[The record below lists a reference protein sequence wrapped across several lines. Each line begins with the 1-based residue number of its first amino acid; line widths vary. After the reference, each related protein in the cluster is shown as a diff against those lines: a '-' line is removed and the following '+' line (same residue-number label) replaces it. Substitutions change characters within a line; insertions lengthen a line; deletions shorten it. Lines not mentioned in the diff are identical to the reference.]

1 MYENIG
7 LDRYVDT
14 RTLDDALH
22 AMKNRKVVKLTKKQ
36 IEILRRRK
44 AQIKDRIN
52 NEWLRKDD

>member
-1 MYENIG
+1 
-7 LDRYVDT
+7 
-14 RTLDDALH
+14 
-22 AMKNRKVVKLTKKQ
+22 VVKLTKKQ